1 MTLHA
6 PFIFDVFRV
15 LYFSSH
21 HFMRVYMELFR
32 QRADVELKLERE
44 REKGNCSNLK
54 KKELVSC
61 SLPLKEKFVILFGLF
76 HLTPSKWKQLLPTI
90 LKINFDEEI
99 LYNASHKLSVHLLCA
114 TGRIVA

>member
-6 PFIFDVFRV
+6 PFIFYVFRV

-44 REKGNCSNLK
+44 REKEGGRK
-54 KKELVSC
+54 KLFKFKEEGTC
-61 SLPLKEKFVILFGLF
+61 QLF
-76 HLTPSKWKQLLPTI
+76 SAR
-90 LKINFDEEI
+90 ERE
-99 LYNASHKLSVHLLCA
+99 
-114 TGRIVA
+114 

>member
-44 REKGNCSNLK
+44 RKLFKFKEEGTCQLFSAREREIRNFIWIISSHGFVHRNGN
-54 KKELVSC
+54 SC
-61 SLPLKEKFVILFGLF
+61 
-76 HLTPSKWKQLLPTI
+76 
-90 LKINFDEEI
+90 
-99 LYNASHKLSVHLLCA
+99 Y
-114 TGRIVA
+114 RRY

>member
-61 SLPLKEKFVILFGLF
+61 SVPVKEKFVILFGLF
-76 HLTPSKWKQLLPTI
+76 RLTVSST
-90 LKINFDEEI
+90 EMETA
-99 LYNASHKLSVHLLCA
+99 ASDDIENKL
-114 TGRIVA
+114 